1 MTKQEFINN
10 NLFKFIGCNCET
22 ECTTTKS
29 EDNLYLIGLYY
40 SGSYEDD
47 DCYFSYVNAET
58 GEITS
63 DTWTTRA
70 ACPGFHTYLRPT
82 VKTAVENGWLSQE
95 WVDNYVTTKWNGKK
109 ISVIN
114 DLTHDLR
121 HITEVFADKQLSLP
135 VEISNRCRKFKES
148 TGILLSAK
156 KVRIPYGWNNYE
168 VQAKVLGSD
177 NKIYTIN
184 FFHCTCKV
192 LDDLRDELINH
203 VDEFDDTQA
212 IYDYIVNYNKVDVSG
227 CTDIDNAKAAAKE
240 ADFKEKKMLDL
251 IAWCKSKAPEK
262 SYEDIMEW
270 AEKIYNKN
278 YGK

>member
-22 ECTTTKS
+22 ECSTTKS
-29 EDNLYLIGLYY
+29 EDNLYLIGLSY
-40 SGSYEDD
+40 SGRY
-47 DCYFSYVNAET
+47 
-58 GEITS
+58 
-63 DTWTTRA
+63 
-70 ACPGFHTYLRPT
+70 
-82 VKTAVENGWLSQE
+82 
-95 WVDNYVTTKWNGKK
+95 
-109 ISVIN
+109 
-114 DLTHDLR
+114 
-121 HITEVFADKQLSLP
+121 
-135 VEISNRCRKFKES
+135 
-148 TGILLSAK
+148 
-156 KVRIPYGWNNYE
+156 
-168 VQAKVLGSD
+168 
-177 NKIYTIN
+177 
-184 FFHCTCKV
+184 
-192 LDDLRDELINH
+192 
-203 VDEFDDTQA
+203 DDTQA

>member
-10 NLFKFIGCNCET
+10 NLFKFIGCGCQG
-22 ECTTTKS
+22 ECPTTKS
-29 EDNLYLIGLYY
+29 EDNLYLIGLVY
-40 SGSYEDD
+40 SGRYEDD

-58 GEITS
+58 GEITT
-63 DTWTTRA
+63 DTWTTRG
-70 ACPGFHTYLRPT
+70 ACPGFHSYLRPT
-82 VKTAVENGWLSQE
+82 VQTAVENGWLSQE
-95 WVDNYVTTKWNGKK
+95 WLDNYVADKWKGKK
-109 ISVIN
+109 IAVIN
-114 DLTHDLR
+114 ELTDNLR
-121 HITEVFADKQLSLP
+121 HLTESFDDVQLSLP

-148 TGILLSAK
+148 AGILLSAK
-156 KVRIPYGWNNYE
+156 KVRISYGWNNYE

-177 NKIYTIN
+177 HKIYTIN
-184 FFHCTCKV
+184 INNCSCKT
-192 LDDLRDELINH
+192 LDDLRKELTDM
-203 VDEFDDTQA
+203 VDEFEDTQA

-227 CTDIDNAKAAAKE
+227 CTDIDNEKAAAKE